1 MVTAGVESDVG
12 TRPCPH
18 GVRLNSLIERVASS
32 LARAHVLVILSGA
45 GVSKESGVPTFRDAQ
60 TGLWA
65 KYDPQELATPQ
76 AFRRDPE
83 LVWRWYSFRREL
95 VAGVQPNAG
104 HLALAEL
111 EQFIPHV
118 VVLTQNVDGL
128 HQAAGSSDVVELHGS
143 IRRNRCGADCQGSPT
158 LIDLGAL
165 PDRSR
170 DASPPRCPRCGAHV
184 RPDVIW
190 FGEPLPEAAVERA
203 STVSAK
209 CDVMLVVGTSGI
221 VYPAAA
227 LPSIAR
233 HDGGAV
239 IEVNPEPSG
248 ITPIANTFLRGSSGR
263 ILPGLVEALKAAS
276 Y

>member
-1 MVTAGVESDVG
+1 MNGF
-12 TRPCPH
+12 
-18 GVRLNSLIERVASS
+18 IERAASS
-32 LARAHVLVILSGA
+32 LAQAHALVILSGA

-65 KYDPQELATPQ
+65 TYDPQELATPQ

-83 LVWRWYSFRREL
+83 LVWRWYDFRREL

-111 EQFIPHV
+111 ERFIPRV

-128 HQAAGSSDVVELHGS
+128 HQAAGSSDVVELHGN
-143 IRRNRCGADCQGSPT
+143 IARNRCFADCQGSPT
-158 LIDLGAL
+158 LIDLGTL
-165 PDRSR
+165 PGRSR
-170 DASPPRCPRCGAHV
+170 DASPPRCPMCGAHI
-184 RPDVIW
+184 RPDVVW
-190 FGEPLPEAAVERA
+190 FGEPLPEAALQRA
-203 STVSAK
+203 FAVSAK
-209 CDVMLVVGTSGI
+209 CDVMLVVGTSGV

-233 HDGGAV
+233 QGGGVV
-239 IEVNPEPSG
+239 IEVNPEPGG
-248 ITPIANTFLRGSSGR
+248 ITHIANTFLRGPGGR

-276 Y
+276 